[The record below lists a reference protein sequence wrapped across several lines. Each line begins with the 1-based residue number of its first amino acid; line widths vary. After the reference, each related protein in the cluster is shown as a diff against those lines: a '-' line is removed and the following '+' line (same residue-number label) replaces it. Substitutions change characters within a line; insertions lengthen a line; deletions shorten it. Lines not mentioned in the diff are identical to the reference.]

1 MYLCMYDFYS
11 LKSSPIRLKLI
22 KTLNYLLFI
31 FAVDEVVVAICVK
44 TQLFNLNNSILL
56 TLVEHL

>member
-1 MYLCMYDFYS
+1 MYLCTYDFYS